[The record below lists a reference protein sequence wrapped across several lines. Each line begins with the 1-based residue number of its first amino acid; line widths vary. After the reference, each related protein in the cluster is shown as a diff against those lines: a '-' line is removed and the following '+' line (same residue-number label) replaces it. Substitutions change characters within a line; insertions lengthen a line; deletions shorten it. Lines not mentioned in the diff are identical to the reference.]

1 MPTFEKTEPAAPV
14 EKTLQGR
21 EFVLATDQ
29 ERNAAFEQA
38 FDYRGD
44 VMLEL
49 LSGETIEGYLFNRE
63 SSGNPPSVS
72 VLLKGS
78 DHPRHIPYS
87 EVTKLVFSG
96 KDAADGKSYEAWKAK
111 KKAERDAEAKRIE
124 EKMKADGY
132 L

>member
-1 MPTFEKTEPAAPV
+1 MPTFEKTEPAAPS
-14 EKTLQGR
+14 EKALQGR
-21 EFVLATDQ
+21 EFVPSTDD
-29 ERNAAFEQA
+29 ERNAAFEEA

-44 VMLEL
+44 VTLEL
-49 LSGETIEGYLFNRE
+49 RYGETVEGYLFNRE
-63 SSGNPPSVS
+63 PTGNPPSVS
-72 VLLKGS
+72 LLLKGS
-78 DHPRHIPYS
+78 DQPRLVAYTEIS
-87 EVTKLVFSG
+87 KLVFSG

>member
-1 MPTFEKTEPAAPV
+1 MPTFEKTEPAAPS

-21 EFVLATDQ
+21 EFVLSADD
-29 ERNAAFEQA
+29 ERNAAFEEA

-44 VMLEL
+44 VTLGL
-49 LSGETIEGYLFNRE
+49 RSGETIEGYLFNRE
-63 SSGNPPSVS
+63 PAGNPPSVS
-72 VLLKGS
+72 LLLKGS
-78 DHPRHIPYS
+78 DQPRLVAYTEIA
-87 EVTKLVFSG
+87 KLVFSG

>member
-1 MPTFEKTEPAAPV
+1 MPTFEKTEPAPSG
-14 EKTLQGR
+14 KTVQGR
-21 EFVLATDQ
+21 EFVLSTDD
-29 ERNAAFEQA
+29 ERNAAFEEA

-44 VMLEL
+44 VTLEL
-49 LSGETIEGYLFNRE
+49 CSGETIEGYLFNRE
-63 SSGNPPSVS
+63 PTGNPPSVS
-72 VLLKGS
+72 LLLKGS
-78 DHPRHIPYS
+78 DQPRLVAYTEIA
-87 EVTKLVFSG
+87 KLVFSG

>member
-1 MPTFEKTEPAAPV
+1 MPTFEKTEPAAPQ
-14 EKTLQGR
+14 EETLQGR
-21 EFVLATDQ
+21 EFVLSTDE

-44 VMLEL
+44 VTLEL
-49 LSGETIEGYLFNRE
+49 RSGERIEGYLFNRE
-63 SSGNPPSVS
+63 PTGNPPSVS
-72 VLLKGS
+72 LLLKGS
-78 DHPRHIPYS
+78 DQPRLVAYNEIA
-87 EVTKLVFSG
+87 KLVLSG

>member
-1 MPTFEKTEPAAPV
+1 MPTFEKTEPAAPPEETV
-14 EKTLQGR
+14 QGR
-21 EFVLATDQ
+21 EFVLSTDE

-44 VMLEL
+44 VTLEL
-49 LSGETIEGYLFNRE
+49 RSGERIEGYLFNRE
-63 SSGNPPSVS
+63 PAGNPPSVS
-72 VLLKGS
+72 LLLKGS
-78 DHPRHIPYS
+78 DQPRQVVYFEIA
-87 EVTKLVFSG
+87 KLVFSG

>member
-1 MPTFEKTEPAAPV
+1 MPTFEKTEPAAPS
-14 EKTLQGR
+14 EKNLQGH
-21 EFVLATDQ
+21 EFVLSTDD
-29 ERNAAFEQA
+29 ERNAAFEEA

-44 VMLEL
+44 VTLEL
-49 LSGETIEGYLFNRE
+49 RSGETVEGYLFNRE
-63 SSGNPPSVS
+63 PTGNPPSVS
-72 VLLKGS
+72 LLLKGS
-78 DHPRHIPYS
+78 DQPRLVAYTEIS
-87 EVTKLVFSG
+87 KLVFSG

>member
-1 MPTFEKTEPAAPV
+1 MPAFEKTEPTTPA

-21 EFVLATDQ
+21 EFIFVTDE

-44 VMLEL
+44 VTLEL
-49 LSGETIEGYLFNRE
+49 RSGETIEGYLFNRE
-63 SSGNPPSVS
+63 PSGNLPSVS
-72 VLLKGS
+72 LLLKGS
-78 DHPRHIPYS
+78 DQPRRIPYS
-87 EVTKLVFSG
+87 EITKLVFSG
-96 KDAADGKSYEAWKAK
+96 KDAADGKSYEAWKAR

>member
-1 MPTFEKTEPAAPV
+1 MPTFEKTEPAAPQ
-14 EKTLQGR
+14 EETLRGR
-21 EFVLATDQ
+21 EFVLSTDE

-44 VMLEL
+44 VTLEL
-49 LSGETIEGYLFNRE
+49 RSGERIEGYLFNRE
-63 SSGNPPSVS
+63 PTGNPPCVS
-72 VLLKGS
+72 LLLKGS
-78 DHPRHIPYS
+78 DQPRLVAYNEIA
-87 EVTKLVFSG
+87 KLVFSG